1 MPHDQRLI
9 VLTVLSLLV
18 LPLAMASVSV
28 PAVESSEEEEGWW
41 VETTV
46 DRDGNGI
53 GDMVERYHDH
63 PLFLDEDGT
72 LPLIIDF
79 DHTPTQADVAM
90 PPS

>member
-1 MPHDQRLI
+1 MPRQNMTTKAATQRLI

-28 PAVESSEEEEGWW
+28 PAVESNDMEEGWW

-53 GDMVERYHDH
+53 GDMV
-63 PLFLDEDGT
+63 
-72 LPLIIDF
+72 
-79 DHTPTQADVAM
+79 
-90 PPS
+90 